1 MLGLNFYFIYQ
12 GSLDMTIIIGLGIFV
27 GGLLVGFLLNK
38 TMGTTSKENQ
48 ELSSKVTQGEKAL
61 EQYKADVAE
70 HLESSAKLLEQMH
83 STCKEA
89 MTQMAQ
95 STKLLQ
101 EATPEEGS
109 AMPFFS
115 QETQEQL
122 AKTVQ
127 LRHKNSTRDSDE
139 TITEAPLDYSDSPSG
154 LFEDK
159 TQSVTN
165 TEDNKKELS

>member
-1 MLGLNFYFIYQ
+1 
-12 GSLDMTIIIGLGIFV
+12 MTVIIGLAIFI
-27 GGLLVGFLLNK
+27 GGALIGFILNK
-38 TMGTTSKENQ
+38 TMSNASQENKELTN
-48 ELSSKVTQGEKAL
+48 KVSQSEQAL
-61 EQYKADVAE
+61 EQYKANVAE

-83 STCKEA
+83 STCKDA
-89 MTQMAQ
+89 MVQMAQ

-101 EATPEEGS
+101 EATPEESS

-122 AKTVQ
+122 AQTVQ
-127 LRHKNSTRDSDE
+127 LRHKESTRRNDVE
-139 TITEAPLDYSDSPSG
+139 ITEAPLDYSGNPSG

-165 TEDNKKELS
+165 PEQNKKELS